1 MTRWSYVWLAT
12 LCVLVGCQAPA
23 PIIAPFIESD
33 GAPPSHVDL
42 SGVPDAVPKAQPLS
56 DLGNHSP
63 YVVLGKR
70 YRVLPSATGYQ
81 ATGIASWYG
90 SKFHGRPTSS
100 GQPYDMYRMTAAH
113 RSLPIPSYVEVK
125 NLDNGRRVVVEIND
139 RGPFRDGRIIDL
151 SYAAAVRL
159 GFVHEGV
166 TRVRLEALDPSAGSQ
181 VGTRGTGEPPV
192 SQASVNVARV
202 GSSSAGSNEA
212 ASRHRM
218 AGDSHRMAG
227 NSQRMAGN
235 SQRMGGDSH
244 GMAGNRLF
252 LQAGAFATP
261 EAAADFSD
269 VLKDIVGDRV
279 RIVRFPSQ
287 DELHRVRVGP
297 IGDLEE
303 ASRLQALII
312 TADLGVPL
320 IIYD

>member
-218 AGDSHRMAG
+218 AGDS
-227 NSQRMAGN
+227 QRMAGN

>member
-1 MTRWSYVWLAT
+1 MIRWSYVWLAT

-23 PIIAPFIESD
+23 PFIESD
-33 GAPPSHVDL
+33 GAPSNHVDL

-90 SKFHGRPTSS
+90 SKFHGRLTSS

-166 TRVRLEALDPSAGSQ
+166 TRVRLEALEPPAAIQ
-181 VGTRGTGEPPV
+181 VGTRGAGEPWV
-192 SQASVNVARV
+192 SQASVTLARV
-202 GSSSAGSNEA
+202 GSTSASSNEA
-212 ASRHRM
+212 ASRQRM
-218 AGDSHRMAG
+218 SGSSQRMSG
-227 NSQRMAGN
+227 GSQRMAGG
-235 SQRMGGDSH
+235 SQRIVGD
-244 GMAGNRLF
+244 RLF

-269 VLKDIVGDRV
+269 VLKDVVGDRV

>member
-90 SKFHGRPTSS
+90 SKFHGRLTSS

-113 RSLPIPSYVEVK
+113 RSLPIPSFVEVK

-218 AGDSHRMAG
+218 AGDSQRMAG
-227 NSQRMAGN
+227 DSQRMAGN

>member
-218 AGDSHRMAG
+218 AGDS
-227 NSQRMAGN
+227 QRMAGN

-244 GMAGNRLF
+244 GMVGNRLF

-303 ASRLQALII
+303 TSRLQALII

>member
-227 NSQRMAGN
+227 DSQRMAGN

>member
-1 MTRWSYVWLAT
+1 MIRWSYVWLAT

-23 PIIAPFIESD
+23 PFIESD
-33 GAPPSHVDL
+33 GAPSNHVDL

-70 YRVLPSATGYQ
+70 YRVLPSAAGYQ

-90 SKFHGRPTSS
+90 SKFHGRLTSS

-113 RSLPIPSYVEVK
+113 RSLPIPSFVEVK

-166 TRVRLEALDPSAGSQ
+166 TRVRLEALEPPAAIQ
-181 VGTRGTGEPPV
+181 VGTRWAGEPWV
-192 SQASVNVARV
+192 SQASVNLARV
-202 GSSSAGSNEA
+202 GSTSASSNEA
-212 ASRHRM
+212 ASRQRM
-218 AGDSHRMAG
+218 SGG
-227 NSQRMAGN
+227 SQRMAGN
-235 SQRMGGDSH
+235 SQRIVGD
-244 GMAGNRLF
+244 RLF

-269 VLKDIVGDRV
+269 VLKDVVGDRV

>member
-23 PIIAPFIESD
+23 PIIAPFIEND

-218 AGDSHRMAG
+218 AGDS
-227 NSQRMAGN
+227 QRMAGN

>member
-1 MTRWSYVWLAT
+1 MIRWSYVWLAT

-23 PIIAPFIESD
+23 PFIESD
-33 GAPPSHVDL
+33 GAPSNHVDL

-70 YRVLPSATGYQ
+70 YRVLPSAAGYQ

-90 SKFHGRPTSS
+90 SKFHGRLTSS

-113 RSLPIPSYVEVK
+113 RSLPIPSFVEVK

-166 TRVRLEALDPSAGSQ
+166 TRVRLEALEPPAAIQ
-181 VGTRGTGEPPV
+181 VGTRGAGEPWV
-192 SQASVNVARV
+192 SQASVNLARV
-202 GSSSAGSNEA
+202 GSTSASSNEA
-212 ASRHRM
+212 ASPQRM
-218 AGDSHRMAG
+218 AGG
-227 NSQRMAGN
+227 SQRMAGS
-235 SQRMGGDSH
+235 SQRIVGD
-244 GMAGNRLF
+244 RLF

-269 VLKDIVGDRV
+269 VLKDVVGDRV

>member
-1 MTRWSYVWLAT
+1 
-12 LCVLVGCQAPA
+12 LVGCQAP
-23 PIIAPFIESD
+23 APFIESD
-33 GAPPSHVDL
+33 GAPSNHVDL

-70 YRVLPSATGYQ
+70 YRVLPSAAGYQ

-90 SKFHGRPTSS
+90 SKFHGRLTSS

-113 RSLPIPSYVEVK
+113 RSLPIPSFVEVK

-166 TRVRLEALDPSAGSQ
+166 TRVRLEALEPPAAIQ
-181 VGTRGTGEPPV
+181 VGTRGAGEPWV
-192 SQASVNVARV
+192 SQASVNLARV
-202 GSSSAGSNEA
+202 GSTSASSNEA
-212 ASRHRM
+212 ASPRRM
-218 AGDSHRMAG
+218 SGD
-227 NSQRMAGN
+227 SQRMAGS
-235 SQRMGGDSH
+235 SQRMSGGSQRIVGD
-244 GMAGNRLF
+244 RLF

-269 VLKDIVGDRV
+269 VLKDVVGDRV